1 MYGGCGRLEGK
12 FKIYQ
17 KKYAGSVM
25 KYIARVKLADG
36 KWRNFPTYQTDPKK
50 AEKVARRILKALAS
64 GEDADTFGQ
73 RRKAPSVPKDRQF
86 KVATMIESYLSEKHT
101 EWSPRTF
108 PGYQIPL
115 RLFRDF
121 IGDVDVM
128 QVSLADLMAYRQHL
142 QKRGCTRHRKGEKVW
157 KPLAPKT
164 LRNYEGVVG
173 FFLSWAGKRLSFA
186 PPKVNPVP
194 IPKAQPLKYWRTDE
208 CVDLLKTA
216 QGIVVHGQP
225 FSLFLGYLFA
235 TGCRKTETLLTK
247 WEWIDMENR
256 SIKLPGIDPE
266 TGLRVTKSGR
276 WRLIPIPETLLEL
289 LKNWPTP
296 KKGRLFLLSEKSGR
310 VDDILERCIRLANKK
325 RQEEGKPLIPR
336 LTLHSTRHTYAVQSL
351 QAGMDLFAL
360 AQILGHASTDTTIKH
375 YAMLALPELHRQV
388 VKAGAFHAFLSQ
400 GLSQQESNDNDL

>member
-1 MYGGCGRLEGK
+1 M
-12 FKIYQ
+12 FKIYP
-17 KKYAGSVM
+17 KAYAGGDV

-50 AEKVARRILKALAS
+50 AEKVAQRIAKALAS
-64 GEDADTFGQ
+64 GEDPDTFGQ
-73 RRKAPSVPKDRQF
+73 RRKVPSVPKGKEYRVD
-86 KVATMIESYLSEKHT
+86 TMIEAYLSEKHT

-115 RLFRDF
+115 RLFLDF
-121 IGDVDVM
+121 IGDVDVTD
-128 QVSLADLMAYRQHL
+128 VTLADLMAYRQYL
-142 QKRGCTRHRKGEKVW
+142 QKRGCTRRRRGDKAW
-157 KPLAPKT
+157 KPLGPKT
-164 LRNYEGVVG
+164 LRNYEGVIA
-173 FFLSWAGKRLSFA
+173 FFLSWAGKRLSFT
-186 PPKVNPVP
+186 PPKVDPVP
-194 IPKAQPLKYWRTDE
+194 IPKAQPLKYWRPEE
-208 CVDLLKTA
+208 CVDLLRAA

-225 FSLFLGYLFA
+225 FALFLSYLFA
-235 TGCRKTETLLTK
+235 TGCRKTESLLTK
-247 WEWIDMENR
+247 WEWIDMENQ

-276 WRLIPIPETLLEL
+276 WRLIPIPETLLAVL
-289 LKNWPTP
+289 RDWPTP

-310 VDDILERCIRLANKK
+310 VDDILERCICLANRK
-325 RQEEGKPLIPR
+325 RQEEGKPVIPR

-388 VKAGAFHAFLSQ
+388 VKAGAFHTFLSQ
-400 GLSQQESNDNDL
+400 GLSQQESNDND